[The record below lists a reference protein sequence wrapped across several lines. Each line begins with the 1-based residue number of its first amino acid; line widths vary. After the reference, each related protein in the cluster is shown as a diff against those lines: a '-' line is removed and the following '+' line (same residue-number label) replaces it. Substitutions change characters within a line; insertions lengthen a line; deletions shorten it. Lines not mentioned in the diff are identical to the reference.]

1 MDDDYCLLLSY
12 ASLHGVTQLETLEEE
27 IPQTT
32 NTAHRW
38 IMDMLPKG
46 KNLKPLVSEFQ
57 DGFPSR
63 MFSRLV

>member
-12 ASLHGVTQLETLEEE
+12 ASLHGVTQLE

>member
-12 ASLHGVTQLETLEEE
+12 ASLHGVTQLE
-27 IPQTT
+27 IPQAT